1 MTKKKKDQDE
11 PTPQT
16 HGGCFVDG
24 VLVHET
30 KQSSG
35 VEVRAPAK
43 EVKADV

>member
-30 KQSSG
+30 KPSSG
-35 VEVRAPAK
+35 VEAPAK

>member
-1 MTKKKKDQDE
+1 MTKKQKDG

-16 HGGCFVDG
+16 HGGQFVDG